1 METVASWLAKRCT
14 RAADAVMVSAGIM
27 AGLLGALWLFGAFT
41 TRPAATPDNLD
52 ANLARVE
59 RYEAQASATLGPV
72 DMNATAYPTEN

>member
-1 METVASWLAKRCT
+1 MGEWLVKRCT

-41 TRPAATPDNLD
+41 TRPAATLDNLD

-59 RYEAQASATLGPV
+59 RYEARAANTLGPV
-72 DMNATAYPTEN
+72 DLNTMAVPQEDSQ